1 LKVVLDFI
9 GQRPTKKTFK
19 DIQRV
24 YEDIDYENAR
34 EARLG
39 AALNPRFSLER
50 YS

>member
-9 GQRPTKKTFK
+9 GHEEPTKRHSKTYK
-19 DIQRV
+19 GV

-34 EARLG
+34 EAKG
-39 AALNPRFSLER
+39 ATLNPRFSLER